1 MAQQEPSSTQ
11 DLLTASPDTTL
22 APVEL
27 TASQIVDYFRMPEG
41 LLDSPRLLKS
51 YQALNKTLR
60 STQLQVNE
68 LIEKNRLLEMSMPS
82 HSKKGH
88 DNSLTPEQTSDI
100 RHFAHRCVTTIDPW
114 ADDTEIFQAR
124 ESVDNTLILSPE
136 RYESPDSEEQGLYAE
151 VYAVLK
157 EEHHFFFKRNYSP
170 AVKKFIR
177 SASDGRSTCVSHV
190 KHKAFYTIFG
200 ALLPPSAAVKGF
212 DPFSDPVCQQLLG
225 FDAQKKVYSTLPP
238 IFWPNTVKDNNRY
251 LFRSE
256 ILMNVLLAIFFSATS
271 IKERKVVKKKPTN
284 AVLWNM
290 ERITPGTIAFA
301 AIIACYV
308 LSGDE
313 RFDKRGGRSLILYA
327 ADFKYYKM
335 TIIQNLNKS
344 HMVETI
350 AAFNRCLFEGRGSNR
365 GDQSRSDEYE
375 IIDIG
380 NVFTDSSGSDDD
392 PFDVQVANET
402 IAHNRELASAATVN
416 VAVDELV
423 GSVAGVTLDTAASQE
438 TDPTATGPENR
449 SQIDVVETGGTVP
462 SEGSKQRGPGRRRQ
476 VTAVTP
482 QPQAPPQPQ
491 VPPARRNTHTTRRT
505 RAQENDD
512 IIEEDDIYGA

>member
-22 APVEL
+22 APIEL
-27 TASQIVDYFRMPEG
+27 TALQIVDYFRMPEG

-68 LIEKNRLLEMSMPS
+68 LIEKNQLLEMSMLS
-82 HSKKGH
+82 CSKKGH
-88 DNSLTPEQTSDI
+88 DNSLMPEQTSDI
-100 RHFAHRCVTTIDPW
+100 RHFAHRCVTTIDLW
-114 ADDTEIFQAR
+114 ADNTEIFQAR
-124 ESVDNTLILSPE
+124 ESVDNTLILSPKQ
-136 RYESPDSEEQGLYAE
+136 YKSLDSEEQGLYAE

-177 SASDGRSTCVSHV
+177 SASNSRSACVSCV
-190 KHKAFYTIFG
+190 KHEAFYTIFR
-200 ALLPPSAAVKGF
+200 ALLPPSAVVKGF
-212 DPFSDPVCQQLLG
+212 DPFSDPICQQLLG
-225 FDAQKKVYSTLPP
+225 FNAQKK
-238 IFWPNTVKDNNRY
+238 
-251 LFRSE
+251 
-256 ILMNVLLAIFFSATS
+256 VLLAIFFGATS

-284 AVLWNM
+284 AVLWNA
-290 ERITPGTIAFA
+290 R
-301 AIIACYV
+301 YV

-313 RFDKRGGRSLILYA
+313 HFDKCGGRSLIPYA

-350 AAFNRCLFEGRGSNR
+350 AAFNCCLFEGRGSNC

-392 PFDVQVANET
+392 PFDVQVADET
-402 IAHNRELASAATVN
+402 IARNRELASAATVN

-423 GSVAGVTLDTAASQE
+423 GSIAGVTLDTAASQE

-449 SQIDVVETGGTVP
+449 SQIDVVETGGMVP
-462 SEGSKQRGPGRRRQ
+462 SEGSKRQGPGRCRQ

-491 VPPARRNTHTTRRT
+491 VSPAHRNTCTTRQT